1 MKKTLQ
7 NPLLHRREGLRSSV
21 ARWQDYRDPTHFFQ
35 MFMSR
40 RRFSFLTFPAL
51 LVLGLFTC
59 VGLAA
64 PAIAAGTCTSA
75 DIVIYGGTPA
85 GVAAAIEAAHLKK
98 KVVLL
103 EPTTHI
109 GGMIA
114 NGLTKTDASPREGV
128 YGGIVAAFLERARK
142 HYRSKDPIRI
152 YFESKWAEATMV
164 TLVKAKRATIIYGQ
178 RIASVQKSGT
188 AISRISMTSGR
199 DFCGRVF
206 IDASYEGDLMALSGA
221 TTRLGRESRSQ
232 YGESAAGAQQMK
244 KPALDDGTELT
255 IDPYVRKGDPSS
267 GLIYGVSEYAQ
278 RPIGSSDELLM
289 AFNYRLCV
297 TDVASNR
304 IPFKAPADY
313 DASRYE
319 GLARFIEAYESSGIP
334 FHNRY
339 FVGMTVTV
347 KNKLDV
353 NSKRW
358 FSTNFIGIGREYVLG
373 DEATRQKIRDEVRS
387 YTTGLFWFAVS
398 DPRVPADVRA
408 ETARFGWCADEFA
421 DNDHF
426 PRQIYVR
433 QARRLVGQYVLTQ
446 NDILKKK
453 KFPDTI
459 GLGYYTMDQHGMMRS
474 ARDGYIVDEVR
485 AGISAGP
492 YEIPYRSML
501 PRSSE
506 VSNLIVPVALSTSH
520 VAYTSVR
527 VEPTYMVLGQAAGA
541 AAALT
546 PGTNVSAVNV
556 AKLRA
561 RLKKD
566 GQILSYGSK
575 K

>member
-1 MKKTLQ
+1 MLM
-7 NPLLHRREGLRSSV
+7 SS
-21 ARWQDYRDPTHFFQ
+21 
-35 MFMSR
+35 
-40 RRFSFLTFPAL
+40 RRFSFLSFPVL
-51 LVLGLFTC
+51 LVLGIFSAL
-59 VGLAA
+59 GLAG
-64 PAIAAGTCTSA
+64 PAFAAGACTSA

-98 KVVLL
+98 KVILL
-103 EPTTHI
+103 EPTAHI
-109 GGMIA
+109 GGMMA
-114 NGLTKTDASPREGV
+114 NGLTKTDASPRKGV
-128 YGGIVAAFLERARK
+128 YGGIVAAFLERAKK

-164 TLVKAKRATIIYGQ
+164 TLVKAKRATIIYRQ

-188 AISRISMTSGR
+188 TINRIVMTSGR
-199 DFCGRVF
+199 SFCGRVF

-221 TTRLGRESRSQ
+221 NTILGRESRSQ

-267 GLIYGVSEYAQ
+267 GLIYGVSEYPQ

-304 IPFKAPADY
+304 ITFTAPADY
-313 DASRYE
+313 DPGRYE
-319 GLARFIEAYESSGIP
+319 GVARFIEALQSLGRQLD
-334 FHNRY
+334 NRY
-339 FVGMTVTV
+339 FVGGGPTV
-347 KNKLDV
+347 KGKLDV

-358 FSTNFIGIGREYVLG
+358 FSTNVIGMGRGYVLG
-373 DEATRQKIRDEVRS
+373 NEATRRQIQNDMRS

-398 DPRVPADVRA
+398 DPRVPTSVRA
-408 ETARFGWCADEFA
+408 ETARFGWCADEFT

-453 KFPDTI
+453 KFPDAI
-459 GLGYYTMDQHGMMRS
+459 GLGYYPMDQHGMMRS
-474 ARDGYIVDEVR
+474 VRDGYVVDEVR
-485 AGISAGP
+485 AGIPAGP

-501 PRSSE
+501 PKSSE
-506 VSNLIVPVALSTSH
+506 VSNLIVPVALSASH

-546 PGTNVSAVNV
+546 PGTRVSAVNV

>member
-1 MKKTLQ
+1 
-7 NPLLHRREGLRSSV
+7 
-21 ARWQDYRDPTHFFQ
+21 
-35 MFMSR
+35 MSK

-59 VGLAA
+59 IGLAA
-64 PAIAAGTCTSA
+64 PAIAAGTCMSA

-98 KVVLL
+98 KVILL
-103 EPTTHI
+103 EPTAHI
-109 GGMIA
+109 GGMMA
-114 NGLTKTDASPREGV
+114 NGLTKTDASPRKGV
-128 YGGIVAAFLERARK
+128 YGGIVAAFLERAKK

-188 AISRISMTSGR
+188 VISRISMTSGR
-199 DFCGRVF
+199 DFCARVF

-221 TTRLGRESRSQ
+221 TTILGRESSSR

-267 GLIYGVSEYAQ
+267 GLIYGVSDYPQ
-278 RPIGSSDELLM
+278 RPAGSSDELLM

-304 IPFKAPADY
+304 IPFKAPANY
-313 DASRYE
+313 DAGRYE

-373 DEATRQKIRDEVRS
+373 DETARQKIRDEVRS

-408 ETARFGWCADEFA
+408 ETARFGWCADEFT

-474 ARDGYIVDEVR
+474 VRDGYVVDEVR
-485 AGISAGP
+485 AGIPAGP

-501 PRSSE
+501 PKSSE
-506 VSNLIVPVALSTSH
+506 VSNLIVPVALSASH

-541 AAALT
+541 AAAMT
-546 PGTNVSAVNV
+546 PGTRVSAVNI

-566 GQILSYGSK
+566 GQVLSYGSK